1 MKLCLVT
8 DRRRLGAAVGA
19 RPGDWHDVLREQ
31 VQAAARAG
39 VDYVQ
44 VREGDLEAAELAAL
58 VRSLLVTI
66 AGSGTMLLVNDRID
80 VALATG
86 AHGVHLKEQGILPD
100 VARRI
105 APAPFVIGCSVHT
118 TAAVD
123 ARKAADFLIA
133 GTVLST
139 ASKRAPEYLNED
151 GLRRIVR
158 AAAEQPVLGIG
169 GLDVAS
175 IPLLRASGAAGLAAI
190 GVFIPVGGKSVS
202 EFVQKR
208 VQELRFALDHSARR
222 T

>member
-19 RPGDWHDVLREQ
+19 PPGKWVDALREQ
-31 VQAAARAG
+31 VSAAAEAG
-39 VDYVQ
+39 VDFIQ
-44 VREGDLEAAELAAL
+44 IREPDLEASELATL
-58 VRSLLVTI
+58 VRSILAV
-66 AGSGTMLLVNDRID
+66 AGSSLSKVLVNDRLD
-80 VALATG
+80 VALAVG
-86 AHGVHLKEQGILPD
+86 AHGVHLKEQGILPEVVRR
-100 VARRI
+100 VA
-105 APAPFVIGCSVHT
+105 PVGFVVGCSVHT
-118 TAAVD
+118 TSAIA

-139 ASKRAPEYLNED
+139 ASKHAPEYLNEE

-158 AAAEQPVLGIG
+158 AAEGQPVLGIG

-175 IPLLRASGAAGLAAI
+175 VPLVRSSGAAGLAAI
-190 GVFIPVGGKSVS
+190 GAFIPEGGERVS

-208 VQELRFALDHSARR
+208 VHELRFALDPTVRR

>member
-58 VRSLLVTI
+58 VRSLLVAI

-190 GVFIPVGGKSVS
+190 GAFIPVGGTSVS